1 MSLTF
6 EKKIYRKNII
16 VLPRELLDKI
26 GLTEGMKVRI
36 YSRDNKII
44 IEPVKDAIW
53 LAVHG
58 EKIASITLE
67 ELESISLEE
76 QEKNIDEKTGKKA

>member
-16 VLPRELLDKI
+16 VLPRELLDKT
-26 GLTEGMKVRI
+26 GLTEGMRVRI
-36 YSRDNKII
+36 YSQDNKII
-44 IEPVKDAIW
+44 IEPIKDAIW

-58 EKIASITLE
+58 EKIASTTLE

-76 QEKNIDEKTGKKA
+76 QARDIDKKKNKKR

>member
-36 YSRDNKII
+36 YSKDDKII

-58 EKIASITLE
+58 EKIASITLK

-76 QEKNIDEKTGKKA
+76 QEKNIDKKAGKKA